1 MILRLVAGGLGGLA
15 SLPYNKKNKPLLLV
29 TFLCSYQHTDV
40 PLKRTLSRTPRLV
53 AGEIF
58 HGRATCRLLTASRP
72 PVNDPPGLAAP
83 DNFPVSRLRNAL
95 VETFLI
101 TLIQEGKTMSLLA
114 VHYLATDTIKSYRS
128 KLRRLWL
135 SLPTLGED
143 DACIARQKIA
153 QLEQQLGIKAADVPG
168 PGRPRRFSGRPALG
182 TGDH

>member
-1 MILRLVAGGLGGLA
+1 
-15 SLPYNKKNKPLLLV
+15 
-29 TFLCSYQHTDV
+29 
-40 PLKRTLSRTPRLV
+40 
-53 AGEIF
+53 
-58 HGRATCRLLTASRP
+58 
-72 PVNDPPGLAAP
+72 VNDPPGLAAP

-153 QLEQQLGIKAADVPG
+153 QLEQQLGIKASDVQG
-168 PGRPRRFSGRPALG
+168 PGRPRRFSGRPVSG